1 MNNINKQHI
10 SENQQALLNKATL
23 TGARIDDSNGQ
34 RLVTFTLA
42 QLEHFKLLI
51 QQKSPAR
58 VSLPKGLQSI
68 LLRTEAG
75 GDCC

>member
-1 MNNINKQHI
+1 MNKQHTQ
-10 SENQQALLNKATL
+10 ENQSLLNKATL
-23 TGARIDDSNGQ
+23 TGATIDDSNVQ
-34 RLVTFTLA
+34 CLVTFTLT

-51 QQKSPAR
+51 QQKSPVR

-75 GDCC
+75 SDCF